1 MGMVVRP
8 TTRLSGV
15 EAFHAA
21 HTCSYSALFATA
33 EGRQNRIWEVM
44 ELSRG
49 SRIGQR
55 ATKQTVDVSTSVQAT
70 GWIAVT
76 VLGAMGELH

>member
-1 MGMVVRP
+1 MGVVVGL

-21 HTCSYSALFATA
+21 HICPSAALFATA
-33 EGRQNRIWEVM
+33 EGRQNVFWELM
-44 ELSRG
+44 ELSRRG
-49 SRIGQR
+49 RIGQG
-55 ATKQTVDVSTSVQAT
+55 ATEQTVGVSTSVQAM

-76 VLGAMGELH
+76 VLGAVGELH